1 MRFMSNETKVGIL
14 AVVAIAILVWGY
26 KFLKGQNLL
35 TTSQIIYVEYD
46 QADMLSVSSP
56 VLINGFQVGV
66 IADMYLKPEDMQT
79 IITVLDIERGVKI
92 PKTTVAELISTD
104 ITGGKGINLSF
115 DKPCSG
121 EDCAKSGDY
130 LKGDTK
136 GILQSMIPQEELD
149 RYLNQLAST
158 VGAVYDTLNQ
168 RLVDP
173 NAVGIGKSYQD
184 FAATLSS
191 LNATTARID
200 AMLSKSSGSI
210 EKSIKNVEA
219 LTSNLNDNMASVD
232 SILNNTVT
240 LTAQLKEIDL
250 KKTIDGTAENANDA
264 IVKLKGTLENAD
276 KALAEVTAL
285 LNGIKAGD
293 GTVGKLFTDDG
304 LYFKLTQASEQLEKF
319 LLDFETHPYR
329 YMPLK
334 SRSKVKRYDKKDGK
348 NQD

>member
-1 MRFMSNETKVGIL
+1 MSNETKVGIL
-14 AVVAIAILVWGY
+14 AIVSIAILIWGY

-35 TTSQIIYVEYD
+35 TSSNILYVEYA

-56 VLINGFQVGV
+56 VLINGFRVGV
-66 IADMYLKPEDMQT
+66 ITDMYLKEEDMQT
-79 IITVLDIERGVKI
+79 IVTVLDIERGVKI
-92 PKTTVAELISTD
+92 PKTTVAQLISTD

-115 DKPCSG
+115 KKPCSG

-149 RYLNQLAST
+149 RYLNQLAAT

-200 AMLSKSSGSI
+200 AILSRSSGNI
-210 EKSIKNVEA
+210 EKSIENVEA
-219 LTSNLNDNMASVD
+219 LTSNLSNNMASVD
-232 SILNNTVT
+232 SILNNTVA
-240 LTAQLKEIDL
+240 LTAQLREIDL
-250 KKTIDGTAENANDA
+250 KKTIDATSENANQA
-264 IVKLKGTLENAD
+264 ITKLKGTLENAD

-285 LNGIKAGD
+285 LNGVKAGE

-304 LYFKLTQASEQLEKF
+304 LYDKLAKASEELEKL
-319 LLDFETHPYR
+319 LLDVKESPYR
-329 YMPLK
+329 YIPLK
-334 SRSKVKRYDKKDGK
+334 NRAKIKRYDKKDGK